1 MPHIETARGGLWVAD
16 HRQPGQ
22 APVLLIHGAGGSHLD
37 WGMPIRKLSSLAVDL
52 NGHGRSA
59 GAGHLTLAD
68 HAADLVALLDA
79 LDIDQITLVGH
90 SMGGGIALTL
100 ALTYP
105 ERVARLVLVSTG
117 ARLKVH
123 PDILANI
130 ESDTGAVADRLSAWL
145 WGADVDDAARQQGK
159 RQFLAL
165 SPSVTARD
173 YHACDAFDVRDRL
186 GDIHTPAL
194 VLCGTA
200 DVMTPPKFSEYLTA
214 NLPNAQLELFDGAGH
229 MLQIE
234 RAAEVA
240 AAITRFCAL

>member
-1 MPHIETARGGLWVAD
+1 MTMPHIETTRGGLWAAD

-22 APVLLIHGAGGSHLD
+22 APILLIHGAGGSHLD

-52 NGHGRSA
+52 NGHGRSP
-59 GAGHLTLAD
+59 GEGHLTLAD

-100 ALTYP
+100 ALAYP
-105 ERVARLVLVSTG
+105 DRVARLVLVSTG

-123 PDILANI
+123 PDILAKI
-130 ESDTGAVADRLSAWL
+130 ESDPGAVADRLAAWL
-145 WGADVDDAARQQGK
+145 WSAGVDDAARQQGK
-159 RQFLAL
+159 RQFLTL
-165 SPSVTARD
+165 SPAVTARD
-173 YHACDAFDVRDRL
+173 YRACDAFDVRDRL

-200 DVMTPPKFSEYLTA
+200 DVMTPPKFSEYLAA

-240 AAITRFCAL
+240 AQIAAYV